1 MTINAG
7 TGEIT
12 WDANC
17 DEDSADR
24 GDKCCNECICYTDVT
39 VEVEDDGCCGPLSDT
54 EEFTICVKFCCW

>member
-7 TGEIT
+7 TGKIT

-17 DEDSADR
+17 DEESADR
-24 GDKCCNECICYTDVT
+24 GDKCHECICYRDVT

-54 EEFTICVKFCCW
+54 EEFTICVEWCWY